1 MRSPFKR
8 GQRGGHPNG
17 PARGVGGHR
26 GIELGVRG
34 EPPRSVDDHPHGQ
47 PDLAGQDGGLQLTIA
62 QLHDFGGD
70 AVDPHVGVAGA
81 GADSRRQGGVSK
93 LVARQREEVG
103 IDGAVRCHALHRSGI
118 AVDGPGWPLM
128 SRVRVSGVKLRRAA
142 LGYTLL
148 APSLFGVV
156 VFLLLPMLVVAWLS
170 LQHWDLLAPID
181 YVGLSNWRAVLTD
194 PSFGTSLVVTVLFIA
209 MVVPVQT
216 VLGLF
221 AAAMLARGLPGTGAF
236 RTLYVLPWIC
246 SPLAIAVLWRW
257 ILAPTDGA
265 VGTVL
270 GQRIEWLTDP
280 DLALPVVSAVTVW
293 TNVGYVTLFFLAGI
307 LAIPKDVQNAA
318 RTDGATSWQR
328 FRHIT
333 VPMLRPTLFFVLVTG
348 IVSAAQVFDTVYALT
363 GGGPQGRTDLVA
375 HRIYAEAFGAA
386 AVGRAAVMAVVLF
399 VLLVGVTI
407 AQHLYFRRRISYDL
421 V

>member
-1 MRSPFKR
+1 
-8 GQRGGHPNG
+8 
-17 PARGVGGHR
+17 VG
-26 GIELGVRG
+26 
-34 EPPRSVDDHPHGQ
+34 
-47 PDLAGQDGGLQLTIA
+47 
-62 QLHDFGGD
+62 
-70 AVDPHVGVAGA
+70 
-81 GADSRRQGGVSK
+81 
-93 LVARQREEVG
+93 RQRVRN
-103 IDGAVRCHALHRSGI
+103 AVT
-118 AVDGPGWPLM
+118 
-128 SRVRVSGVKLRRAA
+128 
-142 LGYTLL
+142 GYSLL

-156 VFLLLPMLVVAWLS
+156 TFLLLPMFVVLWLS
-170 LQHWDLLAPID
+170 LHSWDLLGPIR
-181 YVGLSNWRAVLTD
+181 YVGLSNWRSVLTD
-194 PSFGTSLVVTVLFIA
+194 DTFGTSMVATAAFILLVVPL
-209 MVVPVQT
+209 QT

-221 AAAMLARGLPGTGAF
+221 AATLLARNLPGSGFF

-246 SPLAIAVLWRW
+246 SPLAIAVLWKW

-270 GQRIEWLTDP
+270 GRPVEWLTDP
-280 DLALPVVSAVTVW
+280 TLALPVVSAVTVW

-307 LAIPKDVQNAA
+307 LAIPRDIQNAA

-328 FRHIT
+328 FRYVT
-333 VPMLRPTLFFVLVTG
+333 LPMLRPTLFFVLVTG

-399 VLLVGVTI
+399 VLLLGATLV
-407 AQHLYFRRRISYDL
+407 QHVYFRRRISYDL

>member
-1 MRSPFKR
+1 MAFNDWVKR
-8 GQRGGHPNG
+8 G
-17 PARGVGGHR
+17 AR
-26 GIELGVRG
+26 
-34 EPPRSVDDHPHGQ
+34 
-47 PDLAGQDGGLQLTIA
+47 
-62 QLHDFGGD
+62 
-70 AVDPHVGVAGA
+70 
-81 GADSRRQGGVSK
+81 
-93 LVARQREEVG
+93 ARQ
-103 IDGAVRCHALHRSGI
+103 
-118 AVDGPGWPLM
+118 
-128 SRVRVSGVKLRRAA
+128 AA
-142 LGYTLL
+142 LGYALL

-156 VFLLLPMLVVAWLS
+156 AFLLLPMLVVAWLS
-170 LQHWDLLAPID
+170 LQRWDLLAPIE
-181 YVGLSNWRAVLTD
+181 YVGLANWRSVLTD
-194 PSFGTSLVVTVLFIA
+194 SSFGTSLVVTVLFIA
-209 MVVPVQT
+209 LVVPVQT

-307 LAIPKDVQNAA
+307 LAIPVDVQNAA
-318 RTDGATSWQR
+318 RTDGATAWQR

-333 VPMLRPTLFFVLVTG
+333 LPMLRPTLFFVLVTG

-363 GGGPQGRTDLVA
+363 GGGPQGRSDLVA

-421 V
+421 T